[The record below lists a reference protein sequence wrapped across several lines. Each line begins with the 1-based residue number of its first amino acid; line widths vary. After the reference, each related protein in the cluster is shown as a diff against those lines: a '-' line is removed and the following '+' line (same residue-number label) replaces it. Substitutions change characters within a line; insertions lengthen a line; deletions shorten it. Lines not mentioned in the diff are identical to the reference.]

1 MGDIDRQEKEREAD
15 RDWGRGWAYQD
26 GFRSSALSD
35 LGGMELSFMRQGIF
49 QKKEVWA
56 LYQELSLVYVKFEGS
71 VGHTCKDSSR
81 Q

>member
-1 MGDIDRQEKEREAD
+1 MGE
-15 RDWGRGWAYQD
+15 GWADQD
-26 GFRSSALSD
+26 GFKSSALSD

-56 LYQELSLVYVKFEGS
+56 LCQELSLGYVKFEGS

-81 Q
+81 QQDAEVEFREEMLEM

>member
-1 MGDIDRQEKEREAD
+1 
-15 RDWGRGWAYQD
+15 
-26 GFRSSALSD
+26 
-35 LGGMELSFMRQGIF
+35 MRQGIF

-56 LYQELSLVYVKFEGS
+56 LYQELSLGYVKFEGS

>member
-1 MGDIDRQEKEREAD
+1 
-15 RDWGRGWAYQD
+15 
-26 GFRSSALSD
+26 
-35 LGGMELSFMRQGIF
+35 MRQGIF

-56 LYQELSLVYVKFEGS
+56 LCQELSLGYVKFEGS